1 MHGISHRAQKMSAAE
16 GSRTT
21 RTVPAPAAPIP
32 QSRPLTLHDPYGADD
47 MEFLLAFY
55 WSALRSLAIPQ
66 SNINMDSGI
75 EAGLT
80 PKPPQPAPPPLIFTL
95 IRQAFSYLQMQLP
108 STYFHRVKAIIQ
120 ESGIS
125 MADFNSMQRRG
136 MLRGLREV
144 TGAICSPAMLGIDP
158 LHTNRFKEQWKE
170 FVQRCMEEWK
180 NLNITSAL
188 LLR

>member
-1 MHGISHRAQKMSAAE
+1 MCTYGISHRAQKMSAE

-21 RTVPAPAAPIP
+21 RTVPAAPIP

-47 MEFLLAFY
+47 MEFLFASF
-55 WSALRSLAIPQ
+55 WPALRSLTMPQ
-66 SNINMDSGI
+66 SNIDMDGSI
-75 EAGLT
+75 EAGLAS
-80 PKPPQPAPPPLIFTL
+80 KPSPPRLIFTL

-108 STYFHRVKAIIQ
+108 STYFHRVRAIIQ

-125 MADFNSMQRRG
+125 MADFNAMQRRG
-136 MLRGLREV
+136 MMRGLIEV
-144 TGAICSPAMLGIDP
+144 TGAICTPAMLGIDA

-170 FVQRCMEEWK
+170 FVQRCMKEWK